1 MSTEKPK
8 KIVVS
13 QLCQRGAG
21 QLGTPWM
28 LKVDHP
34 VEECFDE
41 GFFAAAAPNLM
52 AGDSVRVTRFDKDC
66 MVEFIDVEILKR
78 EFTPANVKVGRNGP
92 AISYL
97 EVEPPQEAEGQ
108 EMIVSYVPE
117 DCAATWKGRGKWWII
132 GESGEVHAKGI
143 EDRFLAHSIARGDE
157 PLPDKEAA

>member
-1 MSTEKPK
+1 MTTEKPK
-8 KIVVS
+8 KILVN

-28 LKVDHP
+28 LRVEHP

-52 AGDSVRVTRFDKDC
+52 AGDSIRVTRFDDDR
-66 MVEFIDVEILKR
+66 MIEFVDVVVLKRSFVPAAVEIQ
-78 EFTPANVKVGRNGP
+78 GYGP
-92 AISYL
+92 TMSFI
-97 EVEPPQEAEGQ
+97 EVPQETEIEEQ

-117 DCAATWKGRGKWWII
+117 DCAAAWKGRGKWWIV